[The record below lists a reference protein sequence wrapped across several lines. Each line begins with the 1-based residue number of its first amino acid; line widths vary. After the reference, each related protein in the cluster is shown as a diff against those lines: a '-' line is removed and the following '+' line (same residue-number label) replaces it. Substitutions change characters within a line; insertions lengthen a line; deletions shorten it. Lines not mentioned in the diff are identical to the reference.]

1 MCTVFIHVH
10 WPRITSGRP
19 GSRVVVV
26 WWSSGSPDHHKAN
39 NNCIFFSQSAC
50 ACSRADCLHMQS
62 CGDTPRSDTMLDS
75 DRTHARAFAT
85 FSAYFRCNPGHIHI
99 NLHINIHIYMYCV
112 RRFHIYIC
120 IYVRAQSYWITSPA
134 PHCFL
139 PCGSH
144 TDDVSPLLSDRNFSI
159 ASVCGLR
166 NPRSTA
172 IGILLANLTN
182 KLPLSV
188 TYTTFSRSS

>member
-26 WWSSGSPDHHKAN
+26 WWSSGSPDHHKGN

-85 FSAYFRCNPGHIHI
+85 FSAYFTCNPGHVYICI
-99 NLHINIHIYMYCV
+99 CICV
-112 RRFHIYIC
+112 YVLSPPFSYIYIC
-120 IYVRAQSYWITSPA
+120 LCV
-134 PHCFL
+134 
-139 PCGSH
+139 
-144 TDDVSPLLSDRNFSI
+144 
-159 ASVCGLR
+159 R
-166 NPRSTA
+166 NPIRSHLQPLIAFFHVDHTPTMCPPSCQIA
-172 IGILLANLTN
+172 ISQQTPSLRFVDCGIHDLQLL
-182 KLPLSV
+182 V
-188 TYTTFSRSS
+188 FY